1 MSDLEEQK
9 PGVSR
14 RTVAK
19 AMAWSVPAVALA
31 VPAPAYAASPSCLD
45 SGLCFGCATV
55 YKCCSGGPQ
64 ALYWACVTFTNNG
77 PTDVTVSFAFEVNTS
92 ANGVVPLSG
101 GGTVPAGQTVS
112 FKPET
117 ARIYGNCSTGSYD
130 TFQVFFEDQ
139 LGNEGSATVPGGNL
153 DGGGNTC
160 PGNTTC
166 PSCSVN

>member
-45 SGLCFGCATV
+45 SGLCFGCASV
-55 YKCCSGGPQ
+55 HKCCSGGPE
-64 ALYWACVTFTNNG
+64 AKYWACVTFTNNG
-77 PTDVTVSFAFEVNTS
+77 PTDVTVTFSFIVNTS
-92 ANGVVPLSG
+92 ANGNVPISG

-117 ARIYGNCSTGSYD
+117 PRTYGNCSTGTYAA
-130 TFQVFFEDQ
+130 FQINFSDGV
-139 LGNEGSATVPGGNL
+139 NNGSATVPGGSL

-160 PGNTTC
+160 PNNTDC
-166 PSCSVN
+166 ADCA